1 MVFYCTGFIET
12 NQQGVNT
19 SKNFM
24 DFAIYSPARGKYKRR
39 MHPWPEIGL
48 RKGLVMGMINPQFAV
63 GTW

>member
-1 MVFYCTGFIET
+1 
-12 NQQGVNT
+12 
-19 SKNFM
+19 M